1 MSKMHVDEVDIDV
14 GLVRR
19 LLVAQFPAWAELPLA
34 PVASAGTDNALYR
47 LGDDMAVR
55 LPRIGW
61 AVGQVEA
68 ELRWLPWLAPH
79 LPLAIPAPLAMGK
92 PGEGYPWYWGV
103 YRWLEGENATLE
115 RIGDPNAAA
124 VTLAGFITTLQ
135 RIDPTGGPQP
145 GPNNSGRGVPLA
157 ARDEGTQAAIAS
169 LAGVIDVDAATAAW
183 DAALRAPVWGGPPAW
198 IHGDLQSG
206 NLLAQ
211 RGTLCAV
218 IDWGCMGVGD
228 PACDLMP
235 AWNLFTAATRAVFR
249 AAMSV
254 DDATWARGRGWALSC
269 GLIALPY
276 YKTSNPV
283 LASIARHAIGE
294 VLAESGAVR
303 S

>member
-1 MSKMHVDEVDIDV
+1 MHVDEVDIDAD
-14 GLVRR
+14 LVRR
-19 LLVAQFPAWAELPLA
+19 LLTAQFPAWAELSLA
-34 PVASAGTDNALYR
+34 PVPSAGTDNALYR

-68 ELRWLPWLAPH
+68 ELRWLPRLAPH
-79 LPLAIPAPLAMGK
+79 VPLAIPAPLAMGD
-92 PGEGYPWYWGV
+92 PGEGYPWHWGV
-103 YRWLEGENATLE
+103 YRWLEGENATLD
-115 RIGDPNAAA
+115 RMGDPTETA
-124 VTLAGFITTLQ
+124 VALAGFIKALQ
-135 RIDPTGGPQP
+135 RIDPAGGPPP
-145 GPNNSGRGVPLA
+145 GPHNSGRGVPLA
-157 ARDEGTQAAIAS
+157 DRDEGTRAAIAS
-169 LAGVIDVDAATAAW
+169 LSGMIDSEAATAAW
-183 DAALRAPVWGGPPAW
+183 EAALRAPAWGGPPAW

-211 RGTLCAV
+211 RGRLSAV

-235 AWNLFTAATRAVFR
+235 AWNLFTAETRAVFR
-249 AAMSV
+249 EAMAV

-283 LASIARHAIGE
+283 LAGIARQAIGE
-294 VLAESGAVR
+294 VLGEHWTR
-303 S
+303 